1 MRADHRFLCALS
13 LCGLSVRMYA
23 QQPSVLAFTQQVQ
36 GVSESGIRGT
46 VKDIGGA
53 AVSGAHITL
62 AIGGSSAQRE
72 VITDNEG
79 RFAFVGL
86 AAGDFKLTIAE
97 EGLASESIQ
106 GTLHPGEQYQAPPIV
121 LRIATANAE
130 VNVTMTREEIAE
142 EDVKAEE
149 KQRVFGIPNFFVT
162 YQKNPVPLNARQ
174 KFELSIR
181 GSIDPASFIIS
192 GLAAGIEQANNS
204 LPGYGQGMEGYGK
217 RFGAAYA
224 NTASATILRDGLFPA
239 LLHQDPRYFYRGTGS
254 IWSRAGYA
262 LSTAVICK
270 GDNGRWQPNYSSL
283 LGNLSA
289 GALTNLYYPAG
300 SRNGAALTIENGL
313 LGTAGVGVGHLIQ
326 EFVFSRITSHR
337 HREEATHP

>member
-1 MRADHRFLCALS
+1 M
-13 LCGLSVRMYA
+13 
-23 QQPSVLAFTQQVQ
+23 Q
-36 GVSESGIRGT
+36 
-46 VKDIGGA
+46 DIGGT

-62 AIGGSSAQRE
+62 AINSSSAERE
-72 VITDNEG
+72 TFTDSEG
-79 RFAFVGL
+79 HFAFVGL
-86 AAGDFKLTIAE
+86 AAGDFKLTITE
-97 EGLASESIQ
+97 EGLAAEVIQ
-106 GTLHPGEQYQAPPIV
+106 GTLHPGEQYQAAPIV

-130 VNVTMTREEIAE
+130 VSVTMTREQIAE

-162 YQKNPVPLNARQ
+162 YQKNPVPLDAKQ

-181 GSIDPASFIIS
+181 GSIDPASFILS
-192 GLAAGIEQANNS
+192 GLVAGIQQAKDS

-289 GALTNLYYPAG
+289 GALANLYYPAG

-337 HREEATHP
+337 HQGEGTQP